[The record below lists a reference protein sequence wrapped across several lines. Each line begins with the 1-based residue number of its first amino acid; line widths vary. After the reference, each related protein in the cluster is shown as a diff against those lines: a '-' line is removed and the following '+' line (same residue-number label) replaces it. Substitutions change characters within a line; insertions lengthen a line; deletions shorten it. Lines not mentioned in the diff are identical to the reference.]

1 MYNARSPQTSQREM
15 HARPHT
21 LEQALELLAQGP
33 RTILAGGTDYYPGLR
48 DRAPTTAVIDITSI
62 DALNSIVVDDKSGAL
77 RIGALTTWTA
87 LVAASLPPAFD
98 ALKAAAI
105 EVGSI
110 QIQNRA
116 TLAGNLCNA
125 SPAADGVPP
134 LLCLDAEVELT
145 SLSGVRCVPLGQF
158 IQGSRKTLRSADEI
172 VTAILIP
179 ASACAGHS
187 AFIKLGTRRYLVI
200 SISMVAAN
208 IELEP
213 SGQIRRASI
222 SVGSCSEVATRLSSF
237 EHAVTGM
244 QACDFSAGDVSHRL
258 PEEQWVTASIPAS
271 MPATIKEQID
281 AAVRADLNPIS
292 DVRATGDYRLQA
304 ATVLIERAVTRAV
317 ASAQGWQS

>member
-1 MYNARSPQTSQREM
+1 MVVYNAGSPQTSQRKM
-15 HARPHT
+15 YARPQT

-62 DALNSIVVDDKSGAL
+62 DALNSIVVDDKSGAV
-77 RIGALTTWTA
+77 RIGALTTWSA
-87 LVAASLPPAFD
+87 LVEASLPPAFD

-105 EVGSI
+105 EVGSV

-145 SLSGVRCVPLGQF
+145 SLNGVRCVPLGQF
-158 IQGSRKTLRSADEI
+158 IQGNRKTLRNVDEM

-179 ASACAGHS
+179 ANASAEHS

-222 SVGSCSEVATRLSSF
+222 SVGSCSEVATRLPSL
-237 EHAVTGM
+237 EHALTGM
-244 QACDFSAGDVSHRL
+244 QACDFSAGDVSDGL
-258 PEEQWVTASIPAS
+258 PEEQRVTATMPAS
-271 MPATIKEQID
+271 IKEQID

-317 ASAQGWQS
+317 ASAQGWQT